1 MVSDAQKPAVA
12 RCFVNVLAVEDAK
25 NPTVP
30 QHLNTVSGRNLF
42 YKYYPDLDYDIPGWD
57 SNIPSLLKSYS
68 NQGSDSIPTYFL
80 GRKMGTKWEYFAKK
94 DTAEYQEAL
103 KYYHRNDRI
112 RPVWASYAAPISTQS
127 IVCGRP
133 SSGSYSVNDCS
144 VIYIDILS
152 NGSSED

>member
-42 YKYYPDLDYDIPGWD
+42 YKYYPDLEHEIPGWD
-57 SNIPSLLKSYS
+57 LRQVLESYS
-68 NQGSDSIPTYFL
+68 DQGGDTFPTYFL
-80 GRKMGTKWEYFAKK
+80 ARRIGTKWEYFAKK

-103 KYYHRNDRI
+103 GYYYRNNRI
-112 RPVWASYAAPISTQS
+112 RPVWDCDAALSSTQNF
-127 IVCGRP
+127 VRGRP
-133 SSGSYSVNDCS
+133 STGSYSVNDCS

-152 NGSSED
+152 DDSSED